1 MIRRP
6 PRSTR
11 TDTLFPY
18 TTLFRSGV
26 SVGLRWMK
34 RRGFGEE
41 VLASKGL
48 EDRHRAEVDQAQ
60 TGVCLFCR
68 SDKANEPPNLVGAAD
83 VVSGLEGMRVV
94 DDQRPIRIEL
104 GGFRLARRVEPAID
118 LVSRP
123 VGAALGAAGVDDRRH
138 VPGLQG
144 ISDETEAGKPRERKS
159 VVEGIRV

>member
-18 TTLFRSGV
+18 TTLFRS
-26 SVGLRWMK
+26 
-34 RRGFGEE
+34 
-41 VLASKGL
+41 
-48 EDRHRAEVDQAQ
+48 Q

-68 SDKANEPPNLVGAAD
+68 SDKANEPPNRVGAAD

-94 DDQRPIRIEL
+94 DDQRHIRIEL
-104 GGFRLARRVEPAID
+104 GGFRLARRVEPDID
-118 LVSRP
+118 LVSRH
-123 VGAALGAAGVDDRRH
+123 VGEALGAAGVDDRRH

-144 ISDETEAGKPRERKS
+144 MSDETVAEKPDRKS
-159 VVEGIRV
+159 VV